1 MARVAFGSRGVKAL
15 ALVLAIPV
23 VLSLSSTK
31 AWSQG

>member
-1 MARVAFGSRGVKAL
+1 MARLAFVSRSVRAL